1 MTTDKKRILSIDIL
15 RGLVMVIM
23 ALDHTRDFFHNNG
36 NMMSDPMNPETTN
49 LFLYFT
55 RLITHFCAP
64 TFVFLSGISAY
75 LSAKNKEPKQA
86 SNFLIKRGLWLLFVE
101 IVLITFGLTFNPFYN
116 FIVLQVIWAIGWSMI
131 LLGILSRISHRLV
144 LIVGLILFFGH
155 NLLNYLQLPAPD
167 TLSGGL
173 LAALFTTRGTFIPL
187 GTNHLIGLF
196 YAILPWTGAM
206 LLGFSIG
213 NWYNSNFDANK
224 RKRLLFY
231 SGLSLLLS
239 FLILRY
245 FSLYG
250 NPDPR
255 TAHTDQLKTIFDFF
269 NVSKY
274 PPSLQ
279 YFGMTLGPALMLLS
293 GIENVKNWFSR
304 IMMVYGN
311 VPFFYY
317 VLHFYVIHIA
327 LVVFFFA
334 SGYGVDQISTPQSP
348 FLFRP
353 NDFGYTLP
361 IVYVIWLGVV
371 AILYIPCIWF
381 QKYKATHRQWWL
393 RYL

>member
-1 MTTDKKRILSIDIL
+1 MTTENKRILSIDIL
-15 RGLVMVIM
+15 RGIVMVIM

-55 RLITHFCAP
+55 RWITHFCAP
-64 TFVFLSGISAY
+64 IFVFLSGISAY
-75 LSAKNKEPKQA
+75 LSAKNKDPKQA
-86 SNFLIKRGLWLLFVE
+86 SIFLIKRGIWLIFVE
-101 IVLITFGLTFNPFYN
+101 IALITLGLTFNPFYN

-131 LLGILSRISHRLV
+131 ILGILSRVSHRLV
-144 LIVGLILFFGH
+144 LVVGLLLFFGH
-155 NLLNYLQLPAPD
+155 NILNYLQLPAPD
-167 TLSGGL
+167 SISGGL
-173 LAALFTTRGTFIPL
+173 IGALFTTRGTVIPL
-187 GTNHLIGLF
+187 GTSHFLGVF

-206 LLGFSIG
+206 LMGFSIG
-213 NWYNSNFDANK
+213 KWYNSSFDSTK
-224 RKRLLFY
+224 RKKLLFY
-231 SGLSLLLS
+231 SGLGLLLS
-239 FLILRY
+239 FIVLRY

-255 TAHTDQLKTIFDFF
+255 KEYADQLKTVFDFF

-293 GIENVKNWFSR
+293 VIEQVKNWFSKV
-304 IMMVYGN
+304 MTVYGN

-317 VLHFYVIHIA
+317 VLHFYLIHFVLVI
-327 LVVFFFA
+327 FFFA
-334 SGYGVDQISTPQSP
+334 SGYGVAQIATPQSP

-361 IVYVIWLGVV
+361 FVYLIWLGVV
-371 AILYIPCIWF
+371 ALLYKPCIWF
-381 QKYKATHRQWWL
+381 QKYKATHTQWWL
-393 RYL
+393 KYL